1 MMKRTLI
8 VGGANGIG
16 LAIAKE
22 LTQKESCEKV
32 YIVDKAPLA
41 EEYQEENLETMK
53 DITENLF
60 TQDISSI
67 INHSKKE
74 ESYQKKKKFTILDV

>member
-16 LAIAKE
+16 LSIAKE

-41 EEYQEENLETMK
+41 EEYQEE
-53 DITENLF
+53 
-60 TQDISSI
+60 
-67 INHSKKE
+67 KK
-74 ESYQKKKKFTILDV
+74 